1 MAEEITSPSVQPIG
15 DESALEPPLEGVSTI
30 SAFQECKDL
39 VLTTL
44 EIRQYAAQHG
54 KKKEKWMD
62 VIRSLN
68 SRSR

>member
-1 MAEEITSPSVQPIG
+1 MAEEIASLSVQLIENEP
-15 DESALEPPLEGVSTI
+15 ALEPPLEGVSTI
-30 SAFQECKDL
+30 SAFEECKDL
-39 VLTTL
+39 VLNTL
-44 EIRQYAAQHG
+44 EIRPYAAQHG

>member
-1 MAEEITSPSVQPIG
+1 MAEEIASLSVQLIENEP
-15 DESALEPPLEGVSTI
+15 ALEPPLKGVSTI

-39 VLTTL
+39 VLITL
-44 EIRQYAAQHG
+44 EIQPYAAQRG
-54 KKKEKWMD
+54 KKNEKWMD